1 MPDSR
6 DLPPATLDG
15 NNPNYRRLRDQTLS
29 KVREALQKI
38 QATNRSYGTLGELIK
53 DVSIFS
59 GVARSTIRP
68 YRNSE
73 AYHLVASFFGSM
85 TIEPNKVPDEVA
97 DEYVLR
103 IKLAVVRA
111 ENAELARKVRAT
123 KRCLSQ
129 QSAVAALS
137 DDRTAEIF
145 HAVTQLILRQHGAIQ
160 VNTKKGTIEDR
171 FPERGF
177 GRVVASG
184 ESIKHFAEWLK
195 THPTFGSSRILFV
208 DD

>member
-6 DLPPATLDG
+6 NLPPATLDDK
-15 NNPNYRRLRDQTLS
+15 NPNYRRLRAQTLS

-53 DVSIFS
+53 DVAIFS

-73 AYHLVASFFGSM
+73 AYHLVAAFFGSM
-85 TIEPNKVPDEVA
+85 TIDPNKVPDEVA
-97 DEYVLR
+97 DEFVLR
-103 IKLAVVRA
+103 IKLAVARA
-111 ENAELARKVRAT
+111 ENAELARKVRAA
-123 KRCLSQ
+123 KHSSSQ

-137 DDRTAEIF
+137 DERTTEIF
-145 HAVTQLILRQHGAIQ
+145 HAVTQLIVRQHGAIQ
-160 VNTKKGTIEDR
+160 VNAKKGTIEDR

-177 GRVVASG
+177 DRVVASG
-184 ESIKHFAEWLK
+184 ESIKHFAEWLR
-195 THPTFGSSRILFV
+195 THPTFGSSSILFA